1 LLFGWK
7 KRAGD
12 EIRTHDNNVGNVVLY
27 QLSYTRMEMLFCIGI
42 VGVTS
47 GRSDKKQYRG
57 NWANSQ
63 GSVAAN
69 ESPKTHWFP
78 SGFPVGIL
86 QSI

>member
-1 LLFGWK
+1 
-7 KRAGD
+7 
-12 EIRTHDNNVGNVVLY
+12 
-27 QLSYTRMEMLFCIGI
+27 MEMLFCIGI